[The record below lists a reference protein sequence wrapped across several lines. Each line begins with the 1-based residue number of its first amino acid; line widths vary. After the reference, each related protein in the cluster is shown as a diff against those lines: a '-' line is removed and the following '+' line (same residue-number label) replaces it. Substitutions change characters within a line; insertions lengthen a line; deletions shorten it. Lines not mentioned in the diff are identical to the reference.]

1 MSEEKTY
8 PCIHCEQ
15 GDYEIKI
22 VTVRFRSTFG
32 VDELEELHGV
42 CDNCH
47 QIVPLDDIDGYG
59 E

>member
-1 MSEEKTY
+1 MSEKTY
-8 PCIHCEQ
+8 PCVHC
-15 GDYEIKI
+15 GHGNYEIKLVI
-22 VTVRFRSTFG
+22 VKYSSPYG
-32 VDELEELHGV
+32 IEEKEEPNGV